1 MDNNQMQIDTENYE
15 ETVLSGV
22 GRRIKAL
29 RKKLGLTQFE
39 LVGENITRNMLSR
52 IENGAA
58 LPSLGS
64 LVYLAERLGVP
75 CGCLLDDT
83 ALWDHTRNIAIKNAR
98 ELMRCGDYKKA
109 YELISSDDVPKD
121 DETALI
127 LIECGLNLAREHT
140 AEHAYFKAFEKLNEA
155 TALCDS
161 TVYSSVGSGYIAS
174 LYRSLALKN
183 LPVNCEEN
191 PPMPEFDKYVD
202 IYIYIR
208 LMDMFDRG
216 EIVKAVNLS
225 SMCEIENKV
234 LSSHIAAKLDMANG
248 RYNSAISKLK
258 EIIEAEN
265 KEPSAEGGLLL
276 YTILGDL
283 EACAKS
289 EGDYVSAYEYRE
301 KKNRLFTA
309 MSGIKL

>member
-1 MDNNQMQIDTENYE
+1 MDNKETPIDTGKFE
-15 ETVLSGV
+15 ESALDGI

-29 RKKLGLTQFE
+29 RKKLGLTQYE
-39 LVGENITRNMLSR
+39 LAGNNITRNMLSR

-64 LVYLAERLGVP
+64 LVYLAEKLGVP

-83 ALWDHTRNIAIKNAR
+83 ALWDHTRSIAIKNAR

-109 YELISSDDVPKD
+109 YELISSDDLPKD
-121 DETALI
+121 DETAII

-155 TALCDS
+155 SALCDT
-161 TVYSSVGSGYIAS
+161 TVYSNVGSGYIAS
-174 LYRSLALKN
+174 LYKSLALRN
-183 LPVNCEEN
+183 LPVTGSE
-191 PPMPEFDKYVD
+191 PPAKPEFDKYID

-216 EIVKAVNLS
+216 EIVKAVNLAS
-225 SMCEIENKV
+225 LCEIENKV

-248 RYNSAISKLK
+248 RYNIAISKLS
-258 EIIEAEN
+258 EIVEAEK
-265 KEPSAEGGLLL
+265 KEPTAEGGLLL
-276 YTILGDL
+276 YKILGDL

-301 KKNRLFTA
+301 QKNKLFTA
-309 MSGIKL
+309 MSGIEL